1 MYWTFSYFIVMMWE
15 KWDHFKSPMETNAQS
30 PSNITMISFCILFAV
45 ARHSNNQHWV
55 NIFNAISKAC
65 TAYCPHATSQIVL
78 IYYLWHYLH
87 VLKILKIMYVCSMRF
102 AVFFLRFSILRPSK
116 WGQHFYSWWIVLY
129 PCSIRCKCLVNLK
142 CLDVPWL
149 DCNGLIFTS
158 FCCT

>member
-1 MYWTFSYFIVMMWE
+1 MFISLAQWMWTYILLLQYPQRKQIWCFFSNYEIMYWTFSYFIVMMWE

-65 TAYCPHATSQIVL
+65 TAYCPHATSQTVL

-87 VLKILKIMYVCSMRF
+87 ILKILKIMYVCSMRF
-102 AVFFLRFSILRPSK
+102 AVFFSPFL
-116 WGQHFYSWWIVLY
+116 HFEAV
-129 PCSIRCKCLVNLK
+129 
-142 CLDVPWL
+142 
-149 DCNGLIFTS
+149 
-158 FCCT
+158 